1 MDWIPLMV
9 NSFVI
14 VPKGMNNQDS
24 SYPGREGRAGG
35 GCWGGGRLRGLR
47 IFSYMISEMDK
58 RVYSRIHSQSL

>member
-35 GCWGGGRLRGLR
+35 GCWGGSPSGAENLLLH
-47 IFSYMISEMDK
+47 D
-58 RVYSRIHSQSL
+58 L